1 MRRCFFF
8 LLANYKKVDL
18 LAHYVYYR
26 TKQMPYKEEME
37 YTRALDDEEGNG
49 FWRPSLLEID
59 GITFYLQV
67 EKLGTTRNWYFYIQ
81 MEGKSTKRKKLAIDR
96 FEMFFFDFLLRKLK
110 RLRKLRDHD
119 PSLEKPGE

>member
-1 MRRCFFF
+1 M
-8 LLANYKKVDL
+8 LS
-18 LAHYVYYR
+18 R

-81 MEGKSTKRKKLAIDR
+81 MEGEST
-96 FEMFFFDFLLRKLK
+96 
-110 RLRKLRDHD
+110 
-119 PSLEKPGE
+119 

>member
-1 MRRCFFF
+1 
-8 LLANYKKVDL
+8 
-18 LAHYVYYR
+18 
-26 TKQMPYKEEME
+26 ME

-81 MEGKSTKRKKLAIDR
+81 MEGKSTKKKLAIDR